1 MARPDRTI
9 QAYSADGETVQCMK
23 CERKLHTKDI
33 AMFIRTRPS
42 EAFSAWC
49 PACTRWVVSKA
60 AEAFEGEGVTAV
72 TVLF

>member
-1 MARPDRTI
+1 MESPDRTI
-9 QAYSADGETVQCMK
+9 QAYSVDGQSVQCMK
-23 CERKLHTKDI
+23 CERILQTKDI
-33 AMFIRTRPS
+33 AMFIRTEPTD
-42 EAFSAWC
+42 AFSAWC

>member
-1 MARPDRTI
+1 
-9 QAYSADGETVQCMK
+9 MK
-23 CERKLHTKDI
+23 CERTLHTKDI

-49 PACTRWVVSKA
+49 AECTRWVVTKA
-60 AEAFEGEGVTAV
+60 AEALEAEGVMAV

>member
-1 MARPDRTI
+1 MASPERTI
-9 QAYSADGETVQCMK
+9 QAYSVDGETVQCMK

-42 EAFSAWC
+42 QAFSAWC
-49 PACTRWVVSKA
+49 PACTTWMISKA
-60 AEAFEGEGVTAV
+60 AEALGAEGFPAI

>member
-1 MARPDRTI
+1 MASPERTI
-9 QAYSADGETVQCMK
+9 QAYSVDGETVQCMK

-33 AMFIRTRPS
+33 AMFIRTRPI

-49 PACTRWVVSKA
+49 PLCTCWVVSMA
-60 AEAFEGEGVTAV
+60 AAALEAEGVPAI

>member
-1 MARPDRTI
+1 
-9 QAYSADGETVQCMK
+9 MK

-60 AEAFEGEGVTAV
+60 AEALEAEGVTAV